1 MRDPEKCGPGLRI
14 ADRMRGW
21 GPHAH
26 LPEANKL
33 DRQHILIHH
42 EANRLMNLHQAGR
55 LDEVT
60 EGFRPLQVIS
70 DDIVTL
76 LITMEARLRTA
87 KA

>member
-1 MRDPEKCGPGLRI
+1 
-14 ADRMRGW
+14 
-21 GPHAH
+21 
-26 LPEANKL
+26 
-33 DRQHILIHH
+33 
-42 EANRLMNLHQAGR
+42 MNLHQAGR

-60 EGFRPLQVIS
+60 EGYRPLQVIS

>member
-14 ADRMRGW
+14 ADRMRGR

-60 EGFRPLQVIS
+60 EGYRPLQVIS